1 VLLAASGLPWRAPIE
16 HLPVATST
24 NDLLKERARAGAAEW
39 SVVLAD
45 AQTAGR
51 GRHGHAWGS
60 AAGNLHISVLV
71 RPRGDASTWGR
82 LPLLAGLAVAEAV
95 AAPGVEPALKWPNDV
110 WVAGRKV
117 AGVLVES
124 VSAGGALESAV
135 IGVGVNV
142 ANVPEG
148 LDSDARARAACL
160 AEFGAAPDVTEVA
173 AAVLTRIRVW
183 YHRLAAGGSGEMM
196 AAWRARALPWWGR
209 HVEARSGDEVLRGR
223 AIDVH
228 DSGALILLLDDGTTS
243 LLHAGEVRELREDGA
258 AASHR

>member
-1 VLLAASGLPWRAPIE
+1 VLLAASGSPWPAPIE
-16 HLPVATST
+16 HLALVSST
-24 NDLLKERARAGAAEW
+24 NDLVKERARHGAPEW

-60 AAGNLHISVLV
+60 SAGNLHLSVLV
-71 RPRGDASTWGR
+71 RPRGDAATWGC

-95 AAPGVEPALKWPNDV
+95 AAFGVEPALKWPNDV

-124 VSAGGALESAV
+124 SSAGVALESVV

-142 ANVPEG
+142 ATVPEA
-148 LDSDARARAACL
+148 LDAAARAGAACL
-160 AEFGAAPDVTEVA
+160 ADFVAAPDVAEVA
-173 AAVLTRIRVW
+173 AAVLSRMRVW
-183 YHRLAAGGSGEMM
+183 YHRLAAGGGGEMM
-196 AAWRARALPWWGR
+196 AVWRARALPWWGR

-223 AIDVH
+223 AIDV
-228 DSGALILLLDDGTTS
+228 DESGALILLLDDGTTS
-243 LLHAGEVRELREDGA
+243 LLHAGEVRELRPGSP
-258 AASHR
+258 SHP

>member
-1 VLLAASGLPWRAPIE
+1 MAS
-16 HLPVATST
+16 ST
-24 NDLLKERARAGAAEW
+24 NDLLKERARAGAPEW

-45 AQTAGR
+45 VQTAGR

-60 AAGNLHISVLV
+60 SAGNLHLSVLV
-71 RPRGDASTWGR
+71 RPRGDAASWER

-95 AAPGVEPALKWPNDV
+95 AASGVEPALKWPNDV

-124 VSAGGALESAV
+124 LSAGGALESAV

-142 ANVPEG
+142 ATVPEA
-148 LDSDARARAACL
+148 LDADARAGVACL
-160 AEFGAAPDVTEVA
+160 ADFVAAPDVAEVA
-173 AAVLTRIRVW
+173 AAVLARMRVW
-183 YHRLAAGGSGEMM
+183 YHRLAAGGGGEMM

-228 DSGALILLLDDGTTS
+228 ESGALILLLDDGTTS
-243 LLHAGEVRELREDGA
+243 LLHAGEVRELRPDGA
-258 AASHR
+258 SASHR